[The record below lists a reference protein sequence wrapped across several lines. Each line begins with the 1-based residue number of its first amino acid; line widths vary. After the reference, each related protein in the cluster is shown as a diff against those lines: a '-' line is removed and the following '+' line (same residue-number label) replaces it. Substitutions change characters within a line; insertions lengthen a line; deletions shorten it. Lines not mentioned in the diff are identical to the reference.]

1 MKVLFVHMIKQV
13 FHAVFISKIFYDIF
27 AEIDIGLDSP
37 NSLIGSLIQYS
48 WQNFMERVGGY
59 NSPLFLIF
67 LISLFNLLNF
77 SISLPIKKESD
88 L

>member
-27 AEIDIGLDSP
+27 AEIDIGLGFP

-48 WQNFMERVGGY
+48 WQNFMERMGGGTVPY
-59 NSPLFLIF
+59 F
-67 LISLFNLLNF
+67 
-77 SISLPIKKESD
+77 
-88 L
+88 